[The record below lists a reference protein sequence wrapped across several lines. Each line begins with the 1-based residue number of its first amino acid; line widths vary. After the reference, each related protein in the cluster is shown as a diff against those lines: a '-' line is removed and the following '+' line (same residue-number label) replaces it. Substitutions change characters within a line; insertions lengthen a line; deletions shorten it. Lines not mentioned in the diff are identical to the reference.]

1 MNWNCI
7 FERIAETEST
17 NDDLLVRWRAGA
29 LIDPVSRLAKHQTKG
44 KGRSGRHWFTEPNSS
59 LSFSLAYPFDQTQQ
73 SLHGLSLVCGLAVI
87 QGISKSLGLDEM
99 SLRQH
104 GLSLKWPNDL
114 LIKERKF
121 GGILIEGGKLS
132 GSNPNERL
140 WMIIGIGMNLSHSK
154 SLEDAAQLPISALSE
169 LNHKQMP
176 MEADLVWLAILNAL
190 GDYLELFAKNGF
202 APFRSQWDFW
212 DAYRDQPVSISESGV
227 VKQTGIAH
235 GINEEGALLLQ
246 EPGKTGLTAIYAG
259 DVSLRKHL

>member
-7 FERIAETEST
+7 LERIAETEST
-17 NDDLLVRWRAGA
+17 NDDLMARWRVGA

-44 KGRSGRHWFTEPNSS
+44 KGRSGRHWFAEPNSS
-59 LSFSLAYPFDQTQQ
+59 LSFSLAYPFNQPQHF
-73 SLHGLSLVCGLAVI
+73 LHGLSLVCGLAVI

-99 SLRQH
+99 SLRH
-104 GLSLKWPNDL
+104 DGLSLKWPNDL
-114 LIKERKF
+114 LIKERKL

-132 GSNPNERL
+132 GSNPNEPV

-154 SLEDAAQLPISALSE
+154 SLEDAAELPISALSE
-169 LNHKQMP
+169 LNHKHIP

-190 GDYLELFAKNGF
+190 GDYLELFATKGF
-202 APFRSQWDFW
+202 LPFRTQWDFW

-246 EPGKTGLTAIYAG
+246 EPGNTELTAIYAG

>member
-1 MNWNCI
+1 M
-7 FERIAETEST
+7 A
-17 NDDLLVRWRAGA
+17 RWRSGA

-44 KGRSGRHWFTEPNSS
+44 KGRSGRHWFAEPNSS
-59 LSFSLAYPFDQTQQ
+59 LSFSLAYPFNQPQHF
-73 SLHGLSLVCGLAVI
+73 LHGLSLVCGLAVI

-99 SLRQH
+99 SLRQD

-114 LIKERKF
+114 LIKERKL

-132 GSNPNERL
+132 GSNPNEPV

-169 LNHKQMP
+169 LNHKHIP

-190 GDYLELFAKNGF
+190 GDYLELFATKGF
-202 APFRSQWDFW
+202 LPFRTQWDFW
-212 DAYRDQPVSISESGV
+212 DAYRNQPVSISESCV

-246 EPGKTGLTAIYAG
+246 ESGNTELTAIYAG